1 MGQNLTGQLISTTY
15 EDLVQI
21 SGSVLTDGLGND
33 ITSITVTASEA
44 ISASFATSASSAVQA
59 STAGFATSA
68 SYAAQAGTAGFAT
81 TASYALNVPTIAT
94 GSFMVT
100 GSIAGNTITF
110 EKADSSTFDIV
121 LPTGSTATPTGSLL
135 VTSSISDATMTF
147 TKGDGSTYNLVVNNV
162 QNASTASIAGTA
174 GFATSASYALV
185 AGTSGYAAQAG
196 TSGFATSASYASTS
210 GVAGYANTAG
220 VAGTSAFA
228 NTATS
233 ASYAQTASFAL
244 NVTPINTGSFVTTA
258 SISDA
263 TVTFTKADASTF
275 DITVNNVQN
284 ASTASVIDTTPAD
297 DNVEYAVT
305 FVAQEAAGTQAVRTD
320 DNSNITFNP
329 TTAVLSVPT
338 LNGNALTATSASH
351 ALIANNLTPGAN
363 ITVNDISAS
372 NGNFVTLSA
381 VSASFGYVQTV
392 TGSAVIIGD
401 EFIILNADTPT
412 ARYAGMIVYDSGS
425 NATASLEWDGEIDTW
440 IAVEETQNTAVMITG
455 PTGSRGSETYTGV
468 NKLQKGLGWNYIG
481 DSSITDDGTTV
492 SIAANVDTT
501 GSVAASA
508 GFVGNLTGNADTAT
522 SASHALASDTATSAS
537 YALTASFALN
547 GGGGD
552 PFPYSGSAVISG
564 SLNVSSSIG
573 ASNVILNQT
582 DTFSPPK
589 VNEIVTLTQA
599 EYDALGSYDNNTFYI
614 ISDSDTL
621 WSAYTGSDNVFG
633 RPEEFG
639 YLIQQQYPTD
649 VVISS
654 SIFFS
659 VGAEIGGAI
668 RSAIIGGS
676 GHRMQ
681 DNTGGFAGANPENS
695 IIMGG
700 TNNKIYGDA
709 DGIYIIGGNNNI
721 AEAAG
726 NNRSGIIGGQN
737 NNAYAI
743 EDAVIIG
750 GFNNLLRSESDRSIS
765 IGGANN
771 TYDFQADNVYIAA
784 NGCYQGTSRSFVVLI
799 SSRNFSDNM
808 QDYNVYLGVNGGG
821 GRTFTPGT
829 SENVITYVDTLN
841 VSGSVS
847 ASFFSGDGSGLTN
860 LPASV
865 SASYATSA
873 SYADVAGT
881 ATSAT
886 SASHALAADS
896 AITASYVNLSSVTQD
911 IELTG
916 SLRGQVNALNI
927 SSLTASMDCSVGN
940 FFTLTLVDGNDT
952 HVVPSNI
959 LPGQTI
965 NMRVTNGV
973 TGTGTISFANSVLQ
987 PSGSIYTATT
997 GSDVYDIVTFI
1008 SFDNAN
1014 LSLSAVKNF
1023 I

>member
-1 MGQNLTGQLISTTY
+1 MGQDLTGQLISATY

-33 ITSITVTASEA
+33 ITNIALT
-44 ISASFATSASSAVQA
+44 ASSAVDA
-59 STAGFATSA
+59 LTATSA
-68 SYAAQAGTAGFAT
+68 SYATVAGTSGYATVAGTSGYADQAGTAGFAT

-100 GSIAGNTITF
+100 GSVAGNTLTF
-110 EKADSSTFDIV
+110 EKADSSTFDII
-121 LPTGSTATPTGSLL
+121 LPTGSATTPTGSLL

-174 GFATSASYALV
+174 GFATSASYA
-185 AGTSGYAAQAG
+185 AQAG
-196 TSGFATSASYASTS
+196 TSAFATSASYSSTS

-220 VAGTSAFA
+220 YAGTSGFA

-233 ASYAQTASFAL
+233 ASYATTASFAL
-244 NVTPINTGSFVTTA
+244 NATPINTGSFVTTA

-263 TVTFTKADASTF
+263 TVTFTKADATTF
-275 DITVNNVQN
+275 DITVNNVEN
-284 ASTASVIDTTPAD
+284 ATSAS
-297 DNVEYAVT
+297 YAL
-305 FVAQEAAGTQAVRTD
+305 QAGTAGFA
-320 DNSNITFNP
+320 S
-329 TTAVLSVPT
+329 S
-338 LNGNALTATSASH
+338 ATSASH
-351 ALIANNLTPGAN
+351 ALIADDLVSGATINITSITASSANFVNLT
-363 ITVNDISAS
+363 
-372 NGNFVTLSA
+372 A
-381 VSASFGYVQTV
+381 VSASFGHVTTV

-401 EFIILNADTPT
+401 EFIILNADTPV
-412 ARYAGMIVYDSGS
+412 ARYAGMKVYDSGS
-425 NATASLEWDGEIDTW
+425 NVTASLEWDGEIDTW

-455 PTGSRGSETYTGV
+455 PTGSRGAETFTGV
-468 NKLQKGLGWNYIG
+468 NKLQKGLGWNYIA

-492 SIAANVDTT
+492 SMTAELDVT
-501 GSVAASA
+501 GGVTASA
-508 GFVGNLTGNADTAT
+508 GFLGDLTGNA
-522 SASHALASDTATSAS
+522 DTATSAS

-573 ASNVILNQT
+573 ESNVILNQT

-599 EYDALGSYDNNTFYI
+599 EYDALGSYNSNTFYI
-614 ISDSDTL
+614 ITDSTAI

-633 RPEEFG
+633 RPDEFA

-649 VVISS
+649 ILISS
-654 SIFFS
+654 SMFFS

-668 RSAIIGGS
+668 KSAIIGGS
-676 GHRMQ
+676 GHKMQ
-681 DNTGGFAGANPENS
+681 DNTGGYAGANPENS

-709 DGIYIIGGNNNI
+709 DGIYLIGGNNNQ

-737 NNAYAI
+737 NVAYAI
-743 EDAVIIG
+743 EDSVIIG
-750 GFNNLLRSESDRSIS
+750 GASNLVRSESDRTIS

-771 TYDFQADNVYIAA
+771 TFDFFPDNVVIGSY
-784 NGCYQGTSRSFVVLI
+784 GCYQGTSRNYVVLI
-799 SSRNFSDNM
+799 GSRNFSDNM
-808 QDYNVYLGVNGGG
+808 QNYNVYLGVNGGG
-821 GRTFTPGT
+821 GRTFTAGT
-829 SENVITYVDTLN
+829 SDNVITYIDTLE

-847 ASFFSGDGSGLTN
+847 ASFFSGDGSGLYN

-881 ATSAT
+881 ATSALTAT
-886 SASHALAADS
+886 SASHALASDTATSASYALSASYADF
-896 AITASYVNLSSVTQD
+896 AGTATTASYYDLSAVTQNAVFS
-911 IELTG
+911 G
-916 SLRGQVNALNI
+916 SVRGEVGALSITSN
-927 SSLTASMDCSVGN
+927 TASMDCSTGN
-940 FFTLTLVDGNDT
+940 FFTLTLVDATDT

-965 NMRVTNGV
+965 NMKVANGV
-973 TGTGTISFANSVLQ
+973 TGTGTISFASSVLQ

-997 GSDVYDIVTFI
+997 GSDVYDIVTLI